1 MVSKKHILTL
11 EQQFFFMLKERF
23 FKYLSTERRYSI
35 NTLTAYQ
42 TDIEQFSTYLN
53 TEYQLDEI
61 SQATHQMVRAWIVD
75 ILSHGNSPRTINRK
89 LSTLK
94 TFFRF
99 LRKEGLISDN
109 PLQRILSPK
118 MGKKLPEFVS
128 QEHMNR
134 LLDEVEFG
142 EGFKGVR
149 DRLIIEILYFTG
161 MRLSELIQL
170 KTSETDLYQ
179 RQLKLSGKG
188 NKQRIVPFGKELE
201 ESISRYLQIRDK
213 VLEKRECF
221 NYLLLTEKGNKLN
234 KQLVYR
240 TVNSYLD
247 KVSTL
252 RKKSPHILRHTFATH
267 MLNNGADLNSIKD
280 ILGHA
285 SLAATQVYTHN
296 SIEKLKKVYNQAHP
310 RA

>member
-1 MVSKKHILTL
+1 
-11 EQQFFFMLKERF
+11 MLKERF
-23 FKYLSTERRYSI
+23 LKYLSTERRYSI

-53 TEYQLDEI
+53 LEYQIDEI

-118 MGKKLPEFVS
+118 TGKRLPEFVS

-134 LLDEVEFG
+134 LLDEIEFG

-221 NYLLLTEKGNKLN
+221 NYLLLTDKGNMLN
-234 KQLVYR
+234 RQLVYR

>member
-1 MVSKKHILTL
+1 
-11 EQQFFFMLKERF
+11 MLKERF
-23 FKYLSTERRYSI
+23 LKYLSTERRYSI
-35 NTLTAYQ
+35 HTLTAYQ
-42 TDIEQFSTYLN
+42 TDIEQFSAFLN
-53 TEYQLDEI
+53 SEYHTDKF
-61 SQATHQMVRAWIVD
+61 SHVTHPMVRAWIVD
-75 ILSHGNSPRTINRK
+75 ILSQGNSPRTINRK

-94 TFFRF
+94 TFFKF
-99 LRKEGLISDN
+99 LRKEGVISDN

-118 MGKKLPEFVS
+118 TGKKLPEFVS
-128 QEHMNR
+128 QENMNW
-134 LLDEVEFG
+134 LLDDVEFD

-161 MRLSELIQL
+161 MRLAELIEL
-170 KTSETDLYQ
+170 KTSETDLYG

-188 NKQRIVPFGKELE
+188 NKQRIVPFGKELKD
-201 ESISRYLQIRDK
+201 SISRYLQIRDN
-213 VLEKRECF
+213 VLEKRDCF
-221 NYLLLTEKGNKLN
+221 EYLMLTDKGNKLN
-234 KQLVYR
+234 RQLVYR
-240 TVNSYLD
+240 TVNSYLG

>member
-1 MVSKKHILTL
+1 
-11 EQQFFFMLKERF
+11 MLKERF

-53 TEYQLDEI
+53 TEFQLDEI

-234 KQLVYR
+234 RQLVYR